1 MPAPREFAA
10 IREVLQDYMEGS
22 YTANLEL
29 LRSVFYPEAT
39 MSGLMANNELEVGTP
54 QPFYDELEETASCR
68 KMGEPYE
75 AEIGYI
81 HITGKAA
88 SASLIEDNLLGRNY
102 VNHFHLL
109 KISGDWKIISKTYVE
124 M

>member
-1 MPAPREFAA
+1 MPAPKEFAA
-10 IREVLQDYMEGS
+10 IRKVLHNYMEGS
-22 YTANLEL
+22 YAADLSL
-29 LRSVFYPEAT
+29 LRSVFYPEAS
-39 MSGLMANNELEVGTP
+39 MSGFMGDQLEVGTTA
-54 QPFYDELEETASCR
+54 PFYEELQANKSSKES
-68 KMGEPYE
+68 GEAYH

-88 SASLIEDNLLGRNY
+88 SASVIEDNLLGRNY

-109 KISGDWKIISKTYVE
+109 KIESDWKIISKTYVE